1 MHPALPVIALTTLS
15 TAGLGLLTWL
25 GISIALLSLRG
36 QLLPALEGVH
46 LAGLALGLLL
56 SSIGLLSSMAQ
67 ATRPQ
72 RSWRELTRW
81 RTSWLSR
88 EGVLAMLTVWPAL
101 MVGGLLLWTP
111 AGPTRAALLACLGL
125 VLALLALATLAA
137 AMMVHA
143 SQRQVR
149 EWRHPLVVPLAL
161 LSALAT
167 GLGLQFVVM
176 TALLGGQGPAM
187 MAVTLAVLGAL
198 LALLQW
204 VAWYENGRLPA
215 DTTGAPA
222 PLPAAAA
229 PAHAASPGID
239 GDAAAPAAYAA
250 AHAAGPRHV
259 SRTPP
264 FALARRHAATLR
276 VLATLSAVAL
286 PALGAAMLLGNRGSP
301 LLALALATG
310 GLVLAAFIA
319 RWLFFAEG
327 RLGVALPG

>member
-15 TAGLGLLTWL
+15 ATGLGLLTWL

-67 ATRPQ
+67 VTRPQ

-88 EGVLAMLTVWPAL
+88 EGVLAMLGVWPAL
-101 MVGGLLLWTP
+101 MIGALLLWTP

-149 EWRHPLVVPLAL
+149 EWRHPLVVPVAL

-167 GLGLQFVVM
+167 GLGLQFVLM

-187 MAVTLAVLGAL
+187 MAVTLAVLGLL

-204 VAWYENGRLPA
+204 VTWYENGRLPA
-215 DTTGAPA
+215 EIAATAGAATPAGASTTGAADATAPA
-222 PLPAAAA
+222 
-229 PAHAASPGID
+229 AHAA
-239 GDAAAPAAYAA
+239 
-250 AHAAGPRHV
+250 AHGAGPRHV
-259 SRTPP
+259 SRTPS
-264 FALARRHAATLR
+264 FALARRHAPALRVAATL
-276 VLATLSAVAL
+276 AAVVL
-286 PALGAAMLLGNRGSP
+286 PALAAALLLGNRGSP
-301 LLALALATG
+301 LLALALATV
-310 GLVLAAFIA
+310 GLGLAAFIA